1 MKDPQSFSGTYIEGQ
16 HVALHVLFVGSAT
29 RAQCRAH
36 DHHIVRDHGRRAVA
50 DVARRVALEI
60 QIQLLEKI
68 DASVFTETWNRYAG
82 LGIERDQMEPRKDR
96 KDPLILSI
104 RPIGH
109 ATSGISSWRLAI
121 PFAFIRAIH
130 PQRIAGPCIRSDY
143 GAVIAGGEIKNSID
157 VEWGRLAL
165 ELSPA
170 EIVGLP
176 RPGDFEVLHI
186 LTVDLI
192 QWGIARASQLAP
204 VGPPLSIFRAVLR
217 QRWQC

>member
-1 MKDPQSFSGTYIEGQ
+1 MKDPQPFSGTYIEGQ

-60 QIQLLEKI
+60 QIQLLEEI
-68 DASVFTETWNRYAG
+68 DGSVFTETWNRHTG

-96 KDPLILSI
+96 KDPLVLSI

-121 PFAFIRAIH
+121 AFAFIHAIH
-130 PQRIAGPCIRSDY
+130 PQSIAGPCIRSHY
-143 GAVIAGGEIKNSID
+143 GTVISGSEIENSID
-157 VEWGRLAL
+157 VEWSRLAL
-165 ELSPA
+165 ELSRA

-186 LTVDLI
+186 VAVDLI
-192 QWGIARASQLAP
+192 QGGIARASQLAP
-204 VGPPLSIFRAVLR
+204 VRPPLSILRAVLR
-217 QRWQC
+217 